1 MELKIIYSSKLYKAS
16 SRKDKIRANINNPIN
31 VELVQ
36 QIADYVDANEPK
48 QLDTKVNE
56 PSESVV
62 KRSDHPAPNRGA
74 DKINHSS
81 ESDVSPSDDIEPMP
95 GLIVDEE
102 TISDEPQPAQP
113 EDESA
118 EEINESEKLT
128 DDTVQGAEGI
138 CSSIDINQIKDELN
152 DSPLTEGVIRVANK
166 AREIWVYFNDNT
178 NLNDI
183 MVNVI
188 DSIFSRY
195 GAQLEFNRLARSEN
209 AMVFIEE

>member
-62 KRSDHPAPNRGA
+62 KRSDNPAPNRAA

-81 ESDVSPSDDIEPMP
+81 GSDVSPSDDIEPMP
-95 GLIVDEE
+95 GLIADDK

-128 DDTVQGAEGI
+128 DDTVQGVEGI

>member
-1 MELKIIYSSKLYKAS
+1 MKIIYSSKLYKAS

-62 KRSDHPAPNRGA
+62 KRSDHLAPNRGA

-95 GLIVDEE
+95 GLIADDK

-118 EEINESEKLT
+118 EEINQSEKLT

-138 CSSIDINQIKDELN
+138 CSSIDINRIKDELN

>member
-95 GLIVDEE
+95 GLIADDM

-128 DDTVQGAEGI
+128 DDTVQGVEGI

>member
-1 MELKIIYSSKLYKAS
+1 MKIIYSSKLYKAS

-74 DKINHSS
+74 DKTNHSS

-102 TISDEPQPAQP
+102 TISDEPQPAEF
-113 EDESA
+113 EDEPA
-118 EEINESEKLT
+118 EDITESEKLA
-128 DDTVQGAEGI
+128 DNTVEGI
-138 CSSIDINQIKDELN
+138 EDISSSIDTIQIKDELN
-152 DSPLTEGVIRVANK
+152 ESPLTEGVIRVADK
-166 AREIWVYFNDNT
+166 AREIWIYFNDNT

>member
-74 DKINHSS
+74 DKTNHSS

-102 TISDEPQPAQP
+102 TISDEPQPAEF
-113 EDESA
+113 EDEPA
-118 EEINESEKLT
+118 EDITESEKLA
-128 DDTVQGAEGI
+128 DNTVEGI
-138 CSSIDINQIKDELN
+138 EDISSSIDTIQIKDELN
-152 DSPLTEGVIRVANK
+152 ESPLTEGVIRVADK
-166 AREIWVYFNDNT
+166 AREIWIYFNDNT

>member
-62 KRSDHPAPNRGA
+62 KRSDHLAPNRGA

-95 GLIVDEE
+95 GLIADDK

-118 EEINESEKLT
+118 EEINQSEKLT

-138 CSSIDINQIKDELN
+138 CSSIDINRIKDELN

>member
-1 MELKIIYSSKLYKAS
+1 MKIIYSSKLYKAS

-102 TISDEPQPAQP
+102 TISDEPQPAEF
-113 EDESA
+113 EDEPA
-118 EEINESEKLT
+118 EDITESEKLA
-128 DDTVQGAEGI
+128 DNTVEGI
-138 CSSIDINQIKDELN
+138 EDISSSIDTIQIKDELN
-152 DSPLTEGVIRVANK
+152 ESPLTEGVIRVADK
-166 AREIWVYFNDNT
+166 AREIWIYFNDNI

-209 AMVFIEE
+209 AMVFIKE

>member
-16 SRKDKIRANINNPIN
+16 SRKDKIRANINDPIN

-95 GLIVDEE
+95 GLIADDE

-128 DDTVQGAEGI
+128 DDTVQGVEGI

>member
-95 GLIVDEE
+95 GLIADDE

-128 DDTVQGAEGI
+128 DDTVQGVEGI

>member
-95 GLIVDEE
+95 GLIADDK

-128 DDTVQGAEGI
+128 DDTVQGVEGI

>member
-1 MELKIIYSSKLYKAS
+1 MKIIYSSKLYKAS

-95 GLIVDEE
+95 GLIADDT

-113 EDESA
+113 EDEST

-128 DDTVQGAEGI
+128 DDTVQGVEGI

>member
-1 MELKIIYSSKLYKAS
+1 MKIIYSSKLYKAS

-95 GLIVDEE
+95 GLIADDE
-102 TISDEPQPAQP
+102 TVSDEPQPAQP

-128 DDTVQGAEGI
+128 DDTVQGVEGI

>member
-1 MELKIIYSSKLYKAS
+1 MKIIYSSKLYKAS

-95 GLIVDEE
+95 GLIADDK
-102 TISDEPQPAQP
+102 TISDEPQLAQP